1 MADAAFR
8 PMNSEDPHPQDK
20 GKDPDGDKPKSG
32 AAAPAKPEDL
42 AAVLRHL
49 AEDFLQRE
57 PGSGP
62 GQGAAVGKKDE
73 ATRDGTKPGDDTGD
87 GKGGT
92 PGKKKPAGNAWYRRP
107 LPVGLLVLAVAVLLV
122 GGILIWRHTRDHVTT
137 DDAYIDGIPQV
148 VSPQVSGRV
157 QHVYVDDN
165 QDVKAGQLLLELDPS
180 DYQARVDQ
188 AQAAVAQAQAQLAE
202 AEAQQTVYAAQVE
215 EARANL
221 GTAEA
226 NATDAAHQLGR
237 YQRLK
242 AVNAGA
248 VSDQQMDSA
257 VAAATSTAAQLNA
270 AHKSVAAAA
279 AQLGYSASQITAA
292 RAGIQSAGSQLTQ
305 ANITLSYTKV
315 LARIDGRVANKNATE
330 GTVVAAGTPV
340 MAVVP
345 RNVYVTANL
354 KETQLTHIQKGQ
366 AVKITV
372 DAYPDLKLT
381 GKIDSVEPA
390 SGQTFSALPA
400 QNATGNWVK
409 VVQRVEVKILFDQ
422 IPDDPN
428 RRLAPGMSVEINATV
443 R

>member
-1 MADAAFR
+1 MADSAFR
-8 PMNSEDPHPQDK
+8 PMSSEDSPQPQDN
-20 GKDPDGDKPKSG
+20 DKAKAGGVGSG
-32 AAAPAKPEDL
+32 KPEDV
-42 AAVLRHL
+42 AAVLRDL
-49 AEDFLQRE
+49 AQEFLRRE
-57 PGSGP
+57 GDGGQGP
-62 GQGAAVGKKDE
+62 GPADGGKKDQGKDDAKKGE
-73 ATRDGTKPGDDTGD
+73 APGD
-87 GKGGT
+87 GKGADS
-92 PGKKKPAGNAWYRRP
+92 KKKPKGKPWYRRP
-107 LPVGLLVLAVAVLLV
+107 LPVGLLVLAVAILLV

-165 QDVKAGQLLLELDPS
+165 QDVKANQLLLELDPS

-202 AEAQQTVYAAQVE
+202 AEAQQTVYSAQVE
-215 EARANL
+215 EARAKL

-226 NATDAAHQLGR
+226 DATNAANQLHR

-257 VAAATSTAAQLNA
+257 VASATSTAAELNA
-270 AHKSVAAAA
+270 SQKSVAAAE
-279 AQLGYSASQITAA
+279 AQLGYSASLITAA
-292 RAGIQSAGSQLTQ
+292 RAGIQSADSQLVQ
-305 ANITLSYTKV
+305 ANLTLSYTKV
-315 LARIDGRVANKNATE
+315 VARIDGRVANKNATE
-330 GTVVAAGTPV
+330 GTVVAAGTPL

-354 KETQLTHIQKGQ
+354 KETQLTHIQRGQ
-366 AVKITV
+366 PVKITV

-381 GKIDSVEPA
+381 GKVDSVEPA

-428 RRLAPGMSVEINATV
+428 RRLAPGMSVEISATV